1 MCARSRLKLRSKG
14 IINILAFY
22 RLLSTQTDKLECKP
36 HQWNRLNKRGDNFIE
51 RFQHIVTLNK
61 QSKSISEEKYLKGFC
76 KLLVCHET
84 HNKIH
89 ISWEAYKKT
98 NIAYLINQQLNMMAL
113 WNIGL

>member
-36 HQWNRLNKRGDNFIE
+36 HQQNRLEKPGDNFIE

-89 ISWEAYKKT
+89 IY
-98 NIAYLINQQLNMMAL
+98 
-113 WNIGL
+113 